1 MSMMSSSVGSHS
13 TLHASL
19 AYEFLLSEFLLRARV
34 TKTEKESLSHRD
46 QKFQK
51 FRNIDRR
58 ILAIKITWRIVNRFE
73 ERVLASLNIMGKEGG
88 GGRVR

>member
-19 AYEFLLSEFLLRARV
+19 AYEFLLSEFLLLV

-51 FRNIDRR
+51 FGNIDRR

-73 ERVLASLNIMGKEGG
+73 GRVLASLNIMGKEGG

>member
-19 AYEFLLSEFLLRARV
+19 AYEFLLSEFLLRV
-34 TKTEKESLSHRD
+34 TKTEKENLSHRD
-46 QKFQK
+46 QK

-73 ERVLASLNIMGKEGG
+73 GRVLASLNIMGKEGG

>member
-19 AYEFLLSEFLLRARV
+19 AYEFLLSEFLLRV

-46 QKFQK
+46 QK

-73 ERVLASLNIMGKEGG
+73 GRVLASLNIMGKEGG

>member
-19 AYEFLLSEFLLRARV
+19 AYEFLLSEFLLRV
-34 TKTEKESLSHRD
+34 IKTEKESLSHRD
-46 QKFQK
+46 QK

-73 ERVLASLNIMGKEGG
+73 ERVLASLNIMGKEEE